1 MTARKASTNHKNQIF
16 EQARQLMRMQGYN
29 RTSIADIAQGCGLS
43 KASIYHHI
51 SEKKDLV
58 GIAMRDVKKF
68 FKENCFDL
76 IDDKQL
82 PSSKKID
89 LLFTT
94 LGQYLAEYHGGCLVH
109 NLVHELVD
117 SQPEFLNLF
126 QDYFSMWLDAITHIF
141 QKSYAPETA
150 RTLAEDMVA
159 QIGGAIMMDRL
170 YRTDKYLQRVKTLM
184 ISYVAEKEKEAATA

>member
-1 MTARKASTNHKNQIF
+1 MTARKASTNHKHQIF
-16 EQARQLMRMQGYN
+16 EQARQLMRMQGYH

-58 GIAMRDVKKF
+58 GVTMQAVQTF

-76 IDDKQL
+76 IYDNQL
-82 PSSKKID
+82 SNNQKID
-89 LLFTT
+89 LLFST
-94 LGQYLAEYHGGCLVH
+94 LNQYLEEYHGGCLVH
-109 NLVHELVD
+109 NLVHELAD

-126 QDYFSMWLDAITHIF
+126 QDYFSLWLNAAAHIF
-141 QKSYAPETA
+141 QKSYTPEIA

-159 QIGGAIMMDRL
+159 QLGGAIMMDRL
-170 YRTDKYLQRVKTLM
+170 YRTSRYVQRVKTLM
-184 ISYVAEKEKEAATA
+184 MSYTAEKQTAAAMV

>member
-16 EQARQLMRMQGYN
+16 EQSRQLMRMQGYN
-29 RTSIADIAQGCGLS
+29 STSIADIAQGCGLS

-76 IDDKQL
+76 IYDNQL
-82 PSSKKID
+82 PAAKKID
-89 LLFTT
+89 LLFAT
-94 LGQYLAEYHGGCLVH
+94 LGQYLAEYQGGCLVH

-126 QDYFSMWLDAITHIF
+126 QDYFSMWLDAIAHIF
-141 QKSYAPETA
+141 QKSYTPEIA
-150 RTLAEDMVA
+150 RTLAEDIVA

-184 ISYVAEKEKEAATA
+184 ISYVAEKEKEAAIA

>member
-16 EQARQLMRMQGYN
+16 QKARQLMRMQGYN
-29 RTSIADIAQGCGLS
+29 RTSIADIAEGCGLS

-76 IDDKQL
+76 IYDKQL
-82 PSSKKID
+82 SSNKKID

-94 LGQYLAEYHGGCLVH
+94 LGQYLAEYEGGCLVH

-117 SQPEFLNLF
+117 SQPEFVDLF
-126 QDYFSMWLDAITHIF
+126 QDYFAMWLDAIAHIF
-141 QKSYAPETA
+141 QKAYPPEIA

-170 YRTDKYLQRVKTLM
+170 YRTDKHLQRVKALM
-184 ISYVAEKEKEAATA
+184 NSYVAEKEKEAAVA

>member
-68 FKENCFDL
+68 FKENGFDL
-76 IDDKQL
+76 IYDKQL
-82 PSSKKID
+82 PSNKKID
-89 LLFTT
+89 LLFAT
-94 LGQYLAEYHGGCLVH
+94 LGQYLAEHQGGCLVH

-117 SQPEFLNLF
+117 SQPEFLGLF
-126 QDYFSMWLDAITHIF
+126 QDYFAMWLDGIAHIL
-141 QKSYAPETA
+141 QKSYTPEVA
-150 RTLAEDMVA
+150 RTLAEDLVA
-159 QIGGAIMMDRL
+159 QLGGAMMMDRL